1 VNIYHVTFSGDF
13 WLFGPCQQ
21 AIAAYS
27 HLKALGKSDKR
38 STSTMRS
45 AKAQGCFHQWK
56 ACGREAANDFETAF
70 DQTSVAVNNCSSHQK
85 SSSAAEPSTEFPS
98 SGFKVADDVEIA
110 SFDLAVL
117 VLQLW
122 K

>member
-1 VNIYHVTFSGDF
+1 
-13 WLFGPCQQ
+13 
-21 AIAAYS
+21 
-27 HLKALGKSDKR
+27 
-38 STSTMRS
+38 MRS

-56 ACGREAANDFETAF
+56 TCGREAGNDFETAF
-70 DQTSVAVNNCSSHQK
+70 DQTSAVNNCSSHQK
-85 SSSAAEPSTEFPS
+85 SSSAAELSTEFPS
-98 SGFKVADDVEIA
+98 SGFKVADDVKIA